1 MDEHGN
7 LIKIDGAEH
16 LKSLAT
22 SVKSIQ
28 QPDGSIVKEYL
39 LNDPKIIEKIKSQ
52 IKRDSLDK
60 QAIASQQHYHK
71 SQPQSQPQLNTS
83 DFKQIDFNKYEIR
96 TKSGKIVQFA
106 ILNQHKTQDNNNLNE
121 ADLNDVKYAIENC
134 IAKSDSKIE
143 TRPRAK
149 SALKSNSSVQMMT
162 HSKQQQQQQQ
172 QPTFKNYST
181 ISRNKMESN
190 KKIFHDQKRS
200 LSLNELDND
209 NKSECL
215 STIVSDT
222 LLEKRESNEVTAEMT
237 EQLILKLLL
246 QQLVHQQQ
254 TIPTNSYKHKY

>member
-39 LNDPKIIEKIKSQ
+39 LNDPKIIEQIKSQ
-52 IKRDSLDK
+52 IKRDSLVN
-60 QAIASQQHYHK
+60 QPTTSHQQHYH
-71 SQPQSQPQLNTS
+71 QPQIQHQQQLNSS

-106 ILNQHKTQDNNNLNE
+106 ILNQHQSHDNNNLNE
-121 ADLNDVKYAIENC
+121 ADLNEIKNAIENC
-134 IAKSDSKIE
+134 TTRSDSKIE
-143 TRPRAK
+143 SRSQTQA
-149 SALKSNSSVQMMT
+149 ALKSSSSAQMMN
-162 HSKQQQQQQQ
+162 HQKPKQQQ
-172 QPTFKNYST
+172 PSSFKNYST

-190 KKIFHDQKRS
+190 QKIFQDQKRS
-200 LSLNELDND
+200 LSLNELDN
-209 NKSECL
+209 NTSQCS
-215 STIVSDT
+215 STIASDT
-222 LLEKRESNEVTAEMT
+222 LKQFETNEVTAEMT

-246 QQLVHQQQ
+246 QQLVHQKQQ
-254 TIPTNSYKHKY
+254 EPNLNSYKIKY